1 MSSDLQILKDFCN
14 KNISTNLSK
23 LTKRTKDFFI
33 TCCFNVL
40 NTKQGNLALATE
52 ALIELKLIKK
62 ITYPANKAQG
72 IFNFQ
77 KERNISSKGLARTK
91 WKKLTTE
98 EKLKFRPNVSTLVY
112 IGPTDGLTPYQSLM
126 RIGVALVKV
135 IDKKDLPKA
144 QENFLDTLRNFPEYK
159 RNSTNPDLIPDGHP
173 VVYSLGGFAALGNPS
188 SFHNPFVRKKRLETR
203 EALLPL
209 FRCVINKNYNP
220 KLRKKTRLEM
230 LPDRMM
236 YRYKSQAPSPESWHR
251 DVTPSKYLQKNDEIY
266 GGWLSL
272 DYPQPQYFSFIPGSQ
287 LGKRLSDLR
296 DGFASLS
303 PEAIRKVRHY
313 RQKVKIPPGYVII
326 FKQYI
331 LHEVLNS
338 KSKHD
343 MFRIFMGW
351 RTTTSKKFLFPVMN
365 ERILTQGIFP
375 LPSGNEPPVYSAN
388 HGSFFRTKPFKPIPR
403 LNTWKVST
411 TDWSK
416 STFKKTGP
424 TGVPV
429 LKGGIIPRWMK
440 SLKHYKFPLY
450 PPYTEEEIKL
460 YLPGKIDLE

>member
-236 YRYKSQAPSPESWHR
+236 YRYK
-251 DVTPSKYLQKNDEIY
+251 
-266 GGWLSL
+266 
-272 DYPQPQYFSFIPGSQ
+272 
-287 LGKRLSDLR
+287 
-296 DGFASLS
+296 
-303 PEAIRKVRHY
+303 
-313 RQKVKIPPGYVII
+313 
-326 FKQYI
+326 
-331 LHEVLNS
+331 
-338 KSKHD
+338 
-343 MFRIFMGW
+343 
-351 RTTTSKKFLFPVMN
+351 
-365 ERILTQGIFP
+365 
-375 LPSGNEPPVYSAN
+375 
-388 HGSFFRTKPFKPIPR
+388 
-403 LNTWKVST
+403 
-411 TDWSK
+411 
-416 STFKKTGP
+416 
-424 TGVPV
+424 
-429 LKGGIIPRWMK
+429 
-440 SLKHYKFPLY
+440 
-450 PPYTEEEIKL
+450 
-460 YLPGKIDLE
+460 